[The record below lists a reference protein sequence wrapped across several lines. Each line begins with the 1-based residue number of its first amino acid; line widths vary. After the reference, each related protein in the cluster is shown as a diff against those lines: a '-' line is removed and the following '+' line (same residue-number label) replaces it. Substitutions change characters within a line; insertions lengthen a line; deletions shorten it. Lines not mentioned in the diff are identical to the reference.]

1 MDKDKKWEKFKD
13 WFIDRLGYMFVSF
26 SFVVVGGTVLIF
38 LISGDSR
45 LILLLIIGSISNAII
60 TGAWRK

>member
-1 MDKDKKWEKFKD
+1 MDKNKKWGRFNH

-26 SFVVVGGTVLIF
+26 SFVVIGGAVLIF
-38 LISGDSR
+38 LIGGDSR
-45 LILLLIIGSISNAII
+45 IVLLLIIGGISNAII